1 MSFTD
6 IPMTAPLESVFPAF
20 SDAQIDR
27 VAAHGRM
34 RTVTAGEVLY
44 EQGAAAI
51 PFFVLL
57 TAELEVVLPGPGSRR
72 VGISGRGRFSGE
84 INSLSGRRTLFRVQV
99 SRSGDLIELDRS
111 QMMTLVQNDAEIDE
125 IILRAFILRR
135 ASFISNGT
143 GDVVLLGSLHS
154 AGTVRLK
161 AFLTR
166 NGHPYTY
173 LDIERDKEIEPF
185 IATFGI
191 GVTEIPVV
199 ICRGQVVLRNPSNR
213 EVADCLGYNDSID
226 RTHLRDVVVIGAG
239 PAGLACAVYGASEGL
254 DVLMI
259 ENNAPGGQAGSSSRI
274 ENYLGFPTGIS
285 GRELTARAYTQA
297 EKFGAELLF
306 DRAVQLH
313 CDRTPY
319 RVQLENGGDIAA
331 RTIVIASGVQYKK
344 SSLPGVDRFENAGIF
359 YAATPVESQLCAGEE
374 VIVVGGGNSAGQA
387 AVSLAKSAS
396 RVYIL
401 VRSAN
406 LASSM
411 SRYLIRQIQ
420 DTPNIDLLLNTEIV
434 ALTGD
439 ECLRGVRWKNGE
451 SGRDEE
457 RAIGYVFMMTGA
469 SPNTAWLAGC
479 VAVDDFGFVK
489 TGSSLTPEELAEAG
503 WALTRPPY
511 LLETSLAG
519 VFAVGDV
526 RAASVKRVASAVGE
540 GSISISFVHQI
551 VEH

>member
-1 MSFTD
+1 
-6 IPMTAPLESVFPAF
+6 
-20 SDAQIDR
+20 
-27 VAAHGRM
+27 
-34 RTVTAGEVLY
+34 VTAGEVLY
-44 EQGAAAI
+44 EQGDAAI

-57 TAELEVVLPGPGSRR
+57 TAELEVALPGPSRH

-84 INSLSGRRTLFRVQV
+84 VNSISGRRTLFRVQV
-99 SRSGDLIELDRS
+99 SRSGDLIELDRR
-111 QMMTLVQNDAEIDE
+111 QMMTLVQNDAEIGE
-125 IILRAFILRR
+125 IVLRAFILRR
-135 ASFISNGT
+135 ASFVNSGV
-143 GDVVLLGSLHS
+143 GDVVLVGLSHS
-154 AGTVRLK
+154 ANTVRLK

-185 IATFGI
+185 IATFGVA
-191 GVTEIPVV
+191 VTDIPVV
-199 ICRGQVVLRNPSNR
+199 ICRGQVALRNPSTR
-213 EVADCLGYNDSID
+213 EVADCLGFNDSIEQ
-226 RTHLRDVVVIGAG
+226 THLRDVAVIGAG
-239 PAGLACAVYGASEGL
+239 PSGLACAVYGASEGL
-254 DVLMI
+254 DVLVI

-285 GRELTARAYTQA
+285 GRELAARAYTQA

-319 RVQLENGGDIAA
+319 RIQLEHGGEITA

-344 SSLPGVDRFENAGIF
+344 PPLTDVDRFENCGIF

-374 VIVVGGGNSAGQA
+374 VVVVGGGNSAGQA
-387 AVSLAKSAS
+387 AVSLAKSAA

-411 SRYLIRQIQ
+411 SRYLIRQIE
-420 DTPNIDLLLNTEIV
+420 DTPNIDLLLNTEII
-434 ALTGD
+434 ALQGD
-439 ECLRGVRWKNGE
+439 ERLRGVRWKNGK
-451 SGRDEE
+451 SGQVEE

-469 SPNTAWLAGC
+469 SPNTAWLSGC
-479 VAVDDFGFVK
+479 VALDEFGFIK
-489 TGSSLTPEELAEAG
+489 TGSNLTREELSEAG
-503 WALTRPPY
+503 WAPARPPY
-511 LLETSLAG
+511 LLETSLEG
-519 VFAVGDV
+519 VFAVGDA
-526 RAASVKRVASAVGE
+526 RATSVKRVASAVGE

-551 VEH
+551 LEQ